1 MTTSQVD
8 QKRALNKLKHDL
20 EPFRT
25 AIVSAYGLLIWEKQY
40 YPGLVFAGISVMY
53 LMLWYLDLPLITLLS
68 LLALMTMILDFVFPT
83 ISRLLFSGVNWDGE
97 QEAKFEEVCSQ
108 MNCVKTNLVE
118 WYEYLF
124 KERKSTVFVILIS
137 MGLLAL
143 AWVGAIINNLLLMYL
158 TTLFI
163 AMWPGI
169 QDKDVFKSVK
179 QKASKIVADKMQY
192 GKNKM
197 Q

>member
-25 AIVSAYGLLIWEKQY
+25 AIVSAYGLLTWEKQY

-108 MNCVKTNLVE
+108 MYCIKANLVE

-124 KERKSTVFVILIS
+124 KERKSTVFVIIIS
-137 MGLLAL
+137 LGLLGL

-158 TTLFI
+158 ATLII

-179 QKASKIVADKMQY
+179 QMASKVIREKIQY
-192 GKNKM
+192 GKKKI